1 MKKLFLVLAVA
12 GVLAACNNGG
22 GEEVKPDS
30 TTAPSTV
37 PVDTTT
43 KPVDTTAKPIDTTAA
58 KK

>member
-12 GVLAACNNGG
+12 GVFAACNNGG

-30 TTAPSTV
+30 TTAPAT
-37 PVDTTT
+37 VDTTA
-43 KPVDTTAKPIDTTAA
+43 KPVDTTAKPTDTSAA

>member
-30 TTAPSTV
+30 PATAPSSA
-37 PVDTTT
+37 DTTV
-43 KPVDTTAKPIDTTAA
+43 KPVDTTAKPTDTSAA

>member
-30 TTAPSTV
+30 SAPA
-37 PVDTTT
+37 PAPQDTTV
-43 KPVDTTAKPIDTTAA
+43 KPVDTTAKPMDTTAA

>member
-30 TTAPSTV
+30 TAAPAT
-37 PVDTTT
+37 VDTSA
-43 KPVDTTAKPIDTTAA
+43 KPVDTTANPTDTSAA

>member
-30 TTAPSTV
+30 SAPAT
-37 PVDTTT
+37 PDTTV
-43 KPVDTTAKPIDTTAA
+43 KPVDTTAKPMDTTAA

>member
-30 TTAPSTV
+30 TGAPAT
-37 PVDTTT
+37 VDTTV
-43 KPVDTTAKPIDTTAA
+43 KPVDTLAKPIDTTAA